1 MPVSLTNSIDIVA
14 NSVSLCDE
22 DSVGDIFDLYLQKTD
37 AIQQT
42 VGSLQRL
49 LIHYKI
55 AESINNDGT
64 SYNTLTS
71 QLNTQD
77 SSSDVN
83 SASNLKINRS
93 TTYKK
98 QLLMLPWLQQLINQQ
113 HIQKQ
118 I

>member
-49 LIHYKI
+49 FIHYKL

-71 QLNTQD
+71 QLNTKA
-77 SSSDVN
+77 SRSDVN
-83 SASNLKINRS
+83 SASNLKA
-93 TTYKK
+93 TD
-98 QLLMLPWLQQLINQQ
+98 LQHTKNSC
-113 HIQKQ
+113 
-118 I
+118 